1 MRFLV
6 TGGAGFIGGHLVEHL
21 VHAGHDVRVLDDLST
36 GRLDNLRTVRDR
48 VEFLLGSVT
57 DVAMVRRAVA
67 DRDCVL
73 HQAARTSVV
82 QSVADPLDTHDVN
95 VNGTLN
101 VVLAARDARVRRVV
115 LAAST
120 AAYGDSPVLPNRE
133 DTAPQPLSPY
143 AASKLAAEAYC
154 QAFSASYGLVTVILR
169 YYNVFG
175 PRQDPASAYAAVVPL
190 FIAKALKHDAPVIYG
205 DGEQTRDFT
214 FVANVVHANLL
225 ACEAP
230 AERVSGQVFNIGT
243 GAAVSVNETWRR
255 IQHLVGVKVPARYEP
270 GRPGEVRHSRASI
283 ARAQDRLGY
292 EPVVDFDTGMRLTVA
307 HYAGPRRPPRPRL
320 VPQLRA

>member
-21 VHAGHDVRVLDDLST
+21 VRAGHDVRVLDDLST
-36 GRLDNLRTVRDR
+36 GRLENLRAVRDR
-48 VEFLLGSVT
+48 VDFLLGSVT

-67 DRDCVL
+67 DREFVL

-82 QSVADPLDTHDVN
+82 QSVEDPLSTHDVN

-101 VVLAARDARVRRVV
+101 LLLAARDARVRRVV

-120 AAYGDSPVLPNRE
+120 AAYGDTPILPNRE

-143 AASKLAAEAYC
+143 AASKLAGEAYC
-154 QAFSASYGLVTVILR
+154 QAFAASYGLVTVMLR

-175 PRQDPASAYAAVVPL
+175 PRQDPASAYAAVVPI
-190 FIAKALKHDAPVIYG
+190 FISKALKHDSPIIFG

-230 AERVSGQVFNIGT
+230 AEKVSGQVFNVGT
-243 GAAVSVNETWRR
+243 GTAVSVNDTWRR
-255 IQHLVGVKVPARYEP
+255 IQHLVGVRIPAKYQP
-270 GRPGEVRHSRASI
+270 ARPGEVRHSRAAI
-283 ARAQDRLGY
+283 ARARECLGY
-292 EPVVDFDTGMRLTVA
+292 EPVVDFETGMRLTTA
-307 HYAGPRRPPRPRL
+307 FYAGPRRTPRPRL
-320 VPQLRA
+320 APSLRA

>member
-21 VHAGHDVRVLDDLST
+21 VRAGHDVTVLDDLST
-36 GRLDNLRTVRDR
+36 GRLENLRVVRER
-48 VEFLLGSVT
+48 IQLHVGSVT
-57 DVAMVRRAVA
+57 DFAMVRRAVA
-67 DRDCVL
+67 GADFVL

-82 QSVADPLDTHDVN
+82 QSLEDPLSTHDVN

-101 VVLAARDARVRRVV
+101 VLLAARDARVRRVV

-120 AAYGDSPVLPNRE
+120 AAYGDTPILPNRE

-143 AASKLAAEAYC
+143 AASKLAGEAYC
-154 QAFSASYGLVTVILR
+154 QAFSASYGLVTVMLR

-190 FIAKALKHDAPVIYG
+190 FIAKALRHEAPVIYG

-230 AERVSGQVFNIGT
+230 AERVSGLVFNVGT
-243 GAAVSVNETWRR
+243 GTAVTVNETWRR
-255 IQHLVGVKVPARYEP
+255 IQHLVGVKVPPKYQPA
-270 GRPGEVRHSRASI
+270 RPGEVRHSRASI
-283 ARAQDRLGY
+283 ERAQQRLGY
-292 EPVVDFDTGMRLTVA
+292 DPVVDFDTGMRLTVA
-307 HYAGPRRPPRPRL
+307 FYAGPLRTPRPRP
-320 VPQLRA
+320 VPSLRA